1 MISDKL
7 RLYNKLHPIIID
19 DRLVFGRADVYIQ
32 YDNIVRR
39 VFEKLSDIDTDLHDQ
54 VQQDMNKQKTNQ

>member
-19 DRLVFGRADVYIQ
+19 DRLVFGRVEVYIQ